1 MKEPDVDYDLII
13 EAQERKIA
21 TLGQQA
27 SAAPK
32 TADDAECAERQGYEK
47 KIRFPGMSRSQQ

>member
-1 MKEPDVDYDLII
+1 MDYDLII

-47 KIRFPGMSRSQQ
+47 KNRFPGMSRSQQ